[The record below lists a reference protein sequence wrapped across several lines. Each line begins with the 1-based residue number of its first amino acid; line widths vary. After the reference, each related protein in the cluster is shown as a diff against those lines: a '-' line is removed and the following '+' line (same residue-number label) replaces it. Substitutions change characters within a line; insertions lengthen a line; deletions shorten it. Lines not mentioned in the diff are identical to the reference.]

1 VCATFVELVGFVP
14 LGDVRFT
21 PFRSLEH
28 ISKASPVFVRQE
40 ITVEVAMEDMPAW
53 EEVPAK
59 NWQRHST
66 VKW

>member
-1 VCATFVELVGFVP
+1 
-14 LGDVRFT
+14 VRFN

-28 ISKASPVFVRQE
+28 ISKASLVFVRQE